1 MSAYEEELPH
11 EILLRAAGAR
21 PGLGT
26 DISKYVTRIDKFTA
40 VGTGEIPSVQIML
53 NTTQGQFITANPD
66 IRDEDD
72 NRIEN
77 TPIIRQYDEIQIKMI
92 DDYQGSPDGAGHTYS
107 RIMFRDDRLPQ
118 QTSAG
123 QLMQVE
129 LYGREMYLK
138 KVKISG
144 WFWFETFS
152 DMIQTIVEFYNEHK
166 GARQPGVYFAE
177 MGNVMRPPEG
187 PVPPYLVGTFDFGN
201 GTNCYDA
208 LMTVINWLNL
218 SPALGGAGRF
228 HEMVFTDHPT
238 NGTRIICKITPVDGN
253 NPADITI
260 QGKDRET
267 QSVTETEAPVA
278 ANIVVVKGQ
287 ADTGRYPPELAEF
300 TSRLQEY
307 NNIPLWNASVGYSK
321 DAHVR
326 VGNVVFRAIINTPAG
341 TITSDVTHWSS
352 VSKESYLQ
360 NGSFT
365 GSGAIDA
372 YSPWT
377 KGKKDLVQSYGSGAS
392 PRALDNSFTSTAFPD
407 SNLVVKDGTNYRN
420 WADCKIKNLSDIP
433 AHLRYARSSPPSTED
448 EYEETVPEDMRC
460 LIDSRISQA
469 WDPDSRFYDTAT
481 NTWKSDEFGVL
492 YFDALVQFRNGKWI
506 VVREPHKTMEIAVLD
521 EPNVYI
527 YTRVINAGN
536 TYRSRLA
543 ADVASGRTKITPT
556 TQGAQFYGW
565 RGLQQGT
572 AGAWLGLDCFHF
584 PSTIRNVP
592 IRGVDFPTGLVNPD
606 DAGPLGTDSGVEVQY
621 IWGAMTSDATHS
633 EMAFAEL
640 LETLRN
646 HFGFFGDW
654 LTNIVTNAEYFL
666 TQRGA
671 YTMGW
676 WTTLFKAPSP
686 KWGDSADRQTGAIF
700 GGDIDNKVSV
710 LDLNNFNYTHDGKT
724 GWAADNAKEFGRI
737 TGIHF
742 LLNFDIVQGVNPGA
756 TSRIPGA
763 TGNQVFRCTIY
774 DTEDNV
780 WIQDFTYR
788 FLGDTQQ
795 VILPISGFKIYR
807 ARNPIASTLS
817 DSIKNII
824 TPELKIL
831 EIFEK
836 RRVKMITLQ
845 WQEGYDEAG
854 RYSPWTISRFLLDLG
869 AQLLFLSRIRT
880 IGVID
885 GFGFVKA
892 PYAIAKKTKDPL
904 AADPSVGDI
913 EWHHLMEN
921 IPEYPNVSNVEQLKK
936 IAQAEL
942 DLAQFQKD
950 NFVIRTTGKC
960 DLKPGD
966 VFWFQDE
973 DMIGLPL
980 ARKKLLVKKINY
992 TVNAP
997 DTITEGGTP
1006 GGFIRYITAKD
1017 VINLN
1022 APV

>member
-1 MSAYEEELPH
+1 MC
-11 EILLRAAGAR
+11 
-21 PGLGT
+21 
-26 DISKYVTRIDKFTA
+26 
-40 VGTGEIPSVQIML
+40 
-53 NTTQGQFITANPD
+53 
-66 IRDEDD
+66 IRD
-72 NRIEN
+72 
-77 TPIIRQYDEIQIKMI
+77 
-92 DDYQGSPDGAGHTYS
+92 
-107 RIMFRDDRLPQ
+107 RIMFKDDRLPQ

-123 QLMQVE
+123 QLMQVG

-138 KVKISG
+138 KVKIPG

-152 DMIQTIVEFYNEHK
+152 DMIKTIVEFYNTHK
-166 GARQPGVYFAE
+166 GARQPGVYFE
-177 MGNVMRPPEG
+177 NETVVGQPKLYSTRPDAHK
-187 PVPPYLVGTFDFGN
+187 VPPYLVGTFDFGN

-218 SPALGGAGRF
+218 SVALGGAGRF

-238 NGTRIICKITPVDGN
+238 DGTRIICTITPVDG
-253 NPADITI
+253 DIHTNI
-260 QGKDRET
+260 TVQGKDRET
-267 QSVTETEAPVA
+267 QSITETEAPVA

-287 ADTGRYPPELAEF
+287 ADTGRYPPALAEF

-307 NNIPLWNASVGYSK
+307 NNLPEWDPAITYSAG
-321 DAHVR
+321 AHIRYRGAVYKT
-326 VGNVVFRAIINTPAG
+326 VVEATANLVPPIAPWTL
-341 TITSDVTHWSS
+341 

-377 KGKKDLVQSYGSGAS
+377 KGKADLVKSYGSNHNDVTS
-392 PRALDNSFTSTAFPD
+392 HPIDNTFNSVAFPD

-420 WADCKIKNLSDIP
+420 WADCRCKEYTQLPRYITYHGSFSTAYAMIKSRI
-433 AHLRYARSSPPSTED
+433 
-448 EYEETVPEDMRC
+448 PEDFRV
-460 LIDSRISQA
+460 LIDYNMSGAVHQN
-469 WDPDSRFYDTAT
+469 DSPWYDTAT
-481 NTWKSDEFGVL
+481 NTWKSDEFGVS
-492 YFDALVQFRNGKWI
+492 YYDALIQFRNGKWI
-506 VVREPHKTMEIAVLD
+506 VVREPRKTMEIAVLD
-521 EPNVYI
+521 EPNVYS
-527 YTRVINAGN
+527 YPKAFTSAQPFRN
-536 TYRSRLA
+536 RLD
-543 ADVASGRTKITPT
+543 ADKADRHTVITPT
-556 TQGAQFYGW
+556 TQGADQYGW
-565 RGLQQGT
+565 RKLQDGDN
-572 AGAWLGLDCFHF
+572 GAWLGLDCFHYPAVISNM
-584 PSTIRNVP
+584 PSDPAVC
-592 IRGVDFPTGLVNPD
+592 PTELVNPD
-606 DAGPLGTDSGVEVQY
+606 DALALGDNSGVEVEY
-621 IWGAMTSDATHS
+621 IWGRMTQDGTHT
-633 EMAFAEL
+633 EQNFEDL
-640 LETLRN
+640 LTALGA
-646 HFGFFGDW
+646 HFGGWLNNLAENIKYFF
-654 LTNIVTNAEYFL
+654 

-671 YTMGW
+671 YNYGW
-676 WTTLFKAPSP
+676 WTVLFKAPSP
-686 KWGDSADRQTGAIF
+686 RWGDASTQQTGTVF
-700 GGDIDNKVSV
+700 GGDIDNQISV
-710 LDLNNFNYTHDGKT
+710 LDLNNFNHTHDGKT
-724 GWAADNAKEFGRI
+724 GWDADNADEFGRI

-742 LLNFDIVQGVNPGA
+742 LFNFDIRMGQDAVGTTRLA
-756 TSRIPGA
+756 GA

-795 VILPISGFKIYR
+795 IILPISGFKIYR
-807 ARNPIASTLS
+807 ARNPMASTLA
-817 DSIKNII
+817 DSVKNII
-824 TPELKIL
+824 TPELLIL

-836 RRVKMITLQ
+836 RKVKMITLQ
-845 WQEGYDEAG
+845 WQEFYDEAG
-854 RYSPWTISRFLLDLG
+854 RYSPWTISRFLVNLG
-869 AQLLFLSRIRT
+869 ANLLFGSSVRT
-880 IGVID
+880 RGVID

-892 PYAIAKKTKDPL
+892 PYAIAKKTKDGVNPV
-904 AADPSVGDI
+904 VGDI

-936 IAQAEL
+936 IAEAEL

-973 DMIGLPL
+973 DIIGLPL

-1022 APV
+1022 G